1 MSEVNIKK
9 GENII
14 EITRLRE
21 PVVIKT
27 TLTALKRERE
37 FAVSQKDKWSEKIIQ
52 LDAEISQ
59 AEALGAK

>member
-27 TLTALKRERE
+27 TLTALKKERE
-37 FAVSQKDKWSEKIIQ
+37 FAVSQKNKWSEKIIQ

-59 AEALGAK
+59 AEVVGAK

>member
-37 FAVSQKDKWSEKIIQ
+37 FAVSQKNKWSEKIIQ

>member
-37 FAVSQKDKWSEKIIQ
+37 FAVSQKNKWSEKIIQ

-59 AEALGAK
+59 AEVLGAK